1 VVYGV
6 GGTWFRWC
14 NVVYG
19 VGGTWRGGVWWC
31 KEQRR
36 HLRVY
41 VVVVVVYGV
50 GGTLCMVF
58 ETISLELAPIALYF
72 LCSGTTLNNKCQFAL

>member
-1 VVYGV
+1 M
-6 GGTWFRWC
+6 
-14 NVVYG
+14 
-19 VGGTWRGGVWWC
+19 WWC

-41 VVVVVVYGV
+41 VVVVVYGV

-72 LCSGTTLNNKCQFAL
+72 LYSGTTLNNKCQLAL